1 MSTRPWLGVS
11 IQPDAGC
18 GRALAPWFRDGRIE
32 AVELTVDV
40 LLQGGWGAVPPWYA
54 QVVEAF
60 SAAGRLFGHGVGFS
74 VMSGGPATHRQQAWM
89 DAVAD
94 LLRRAPCRRLSVHA
108 CWFEAGKVVFGAP
121 LAPPP
126 GSALAWSL
134 LAARTM
140 ELSARLGCP
149 VGVEN
154 LGFAWSA
161 RDVWLRAARWHGW
174 LRDQPGGYLHL
185 DLHNLW
191 CQAATWSLPVEDLL
205 QMLPLQSVRVVHVA
219 GGSWSRPRKGH
230 PPVRRDTH
238 DGAIP
243 ESVWALLPGVVA
255 SCPQLETVVYERVPG
270 AWDHP
275 QVVDAEL
282 ERLYRTLS
290 SAPMPAAGPVE
301 TIEPRMAIASAPKE
315 SPERLAAWQEAIL
328 AAPTADALLGVL
340 RGSVTYGDDFADVDE
355 RMVWV
360 AHELVGRW
368 SQWA

>member
-11 IQPDAGC
+11 IQPDVGC
-18 GRALAPWFRDGRIE
+18 GRALAPWFRDGRVE

-40 LLQGGWGAVPPWYA
+40 LVKEGWGAVPPWYQ
-54 QVVEAF
+54 QVVRAF

-74 VMSGGPATHRQQAWM
+74 VMSGGPTTHRQQAWV
-89 DAVAD
+89 DAVAER
-94 LLRRAPCRRLSVHA
+94 LQRTPCRRLSVHA
-108 CWFEAGKVVFGAP
+108 GWFEAGTAIFGAP

-126 GSALAWSL
+126 RSKLAWSL
-134 LAARTM
+134 LAARTT

-161 RDVWLRAARWHGW
+161 RDVRQRAARWHRW
-174 LRDQPGGYLHL
+174 LKDHEGGYLHL

-191 CQAATWSLPVEDLL
+191 CQAATWSLPLEGLL
-205 QMLPLQSVRVVHVA
+205 RMLPLQAVRVVHVA
-219 GGSWSRPRKGH
+219 GGRWSWPMAGR

-243 ESVWALLPGVVA
+243 ESVWALIPEVIAL
-255 SCPQLETVVYERVPG
+255 CPQLETVVYERVPG

-275 QVVDAEL
+275 QVVHAEL
-282 ERLYRTLS
+282 ERLYQALAC
-290 SAPMPAAGPVE
+290 APMPVPGPLESVRPSMAA
-301 TIEPRMAIASAPKE
+301 AAAPKE
-315 SPERLAAWQEAIL
+315 SPDRLAAWQEAVL

-340 RGSVTYGDDFADVDE
+340 RSSVTYGGDFADVDE
-355 RMVWV
+355 RMVRV
-360 AHELVGRW
+360 AHELIGRW